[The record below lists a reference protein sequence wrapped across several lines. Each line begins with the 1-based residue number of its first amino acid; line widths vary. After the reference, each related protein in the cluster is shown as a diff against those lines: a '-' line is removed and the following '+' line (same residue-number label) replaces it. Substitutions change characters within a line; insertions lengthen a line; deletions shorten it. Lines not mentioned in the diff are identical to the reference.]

1 MTGMKMNLLTGG
13 RLVLLVSVLINIAMF
28 GYIVANQNH
37 APAAIQSAVMPAT
50 DSEYVQQQQAEYQ
63 RFMALGLSDIQAKTL
78 IAEQLRDQYKP
89 ETKAIGYW
97 QAMDTAGGH
106 SQERLNQE
114 RRMRNLLVQ
123 IFGSSVQQDIA
134 FHQLFQPLALSMGF
148 FSSAQQIALHEY
160 LIKNRPTAE
169 EILTASDSSKSHSS
183 QTLINIADMLPAAD
197 AFEYNL
203 RYSSTANKL
212 RATGF
217 AFTEPQFRQTF
228 KLVYPL
234 SQRIRKNS
242 TSPAD
247 QIEQRQQLHK
257 LLGRDGALKVFS
269 VLDSRFTALVTEG
282 ERQGLTQEQL
292 YFVYEIINQS
302 EMQMLKGFQ
311 LRQRDHQ
318 AGINLIRRASQ
329 QRIDKLTSYLGEDI
343 AQSLMKVFSQPGS
356 VTAALSE

>member
-1 MTGMKMNLLTGG
+1 
-13 RLVLLVSVLINIAMF
+13 MF
-28 GYIVANQNH
+28 GYIIANQNH

-63 RFMALGLSDIQAKTL
+63 RFMAMGLSDIRAKTL

-123 IFGSSVQQDIA
+123 IFGSSAQQDIA
-134 FHQLFQPLALSMGF
+134 FHQLFQPLASSMGF
-148 FSSAQQIALHEY
+148 FSSAQQIVLHEY
-160 LIKNRPTAE
+160 LIKNRPTAVE
-169 EILTASDSSKSHSS
+169 LLTASDSSKSPSP
-183 QTLINIADMLPAAD
+183 QPLINIADMLPAAD

-212 RATGF
+212 RATDF

-234 SQRIRKNS
+234 SQRIRQNS

-269 VLDSRFTALVTEG
+269 VMDSRFTALVTEG
-282 ERQGLTQEQL
+282 KRQGLTQEQL

-329 QRIDKLTSYLGEDI
+329 QRIEKLTSYLGEDI
-343 AQSLMKVFSQPGS
+343 AQSLMKVFAQPGS

>member
-1 MTGMKMNLLTGG
+1 MIE
-13 RLVLLVSVLINIAMF
+13 VLIAILVSVIGLFSAMKLQLTAVSNTHSAYFRSQAALITNALVDQMRANPTAA
-28 GYIVANQNH
+28 VAGNYDITLTGSVPGSGGMEVADLGQWR
-37 APAAIQSAVMPAT
+37 ADLVATLPSAT
-50 DSEYVQQQQAEYQ
+50 
-63 RFMALGLSDIQAKTL
+63 
-78 IAEQLRDQYKP
+78 
-89 ETKAIGYW
+89 
-97 QAMDTAGGH
+97 
-106 SQERLNQE
+106 
-114 RRMRNLLVQ
+114 
-123 IFGSSVQQDIA
+123 GSSAQQDIA
-134 FHQLFQPLALSMGF
+134 FHRLFQPLALSLGF
-148 FSSAQQIALHEY
+148 FSSAQQIVLHEY
-160 LIKNRPTAE
+160 LIKNRPTAL
-169 EILTASDSSKSHSS
+169 EILTASDSSKSPNS
-183 QTLINIADMLPAAD
+183 QPLIDIADMLPAAD

-217 AFTEPQFRQTF
+217 AFTEPQFKQTF

-282 ERQGLTQEQL
+282 KRQGLTQEQL

>member
-1 MTGMKMNLLTGG
+1 MKSYRQQSGVSMIE
-13 RLVLLVSVLINIAMF
+13 VLIAILVSVIGLFSAMKLQLTAVSNTHSAYFRSQAALITNALVDQMRANPTAA
-28 GYIVANQNH
+28 VAGNYDITLTGSVPGSGGMEVADLGQWR
-37 APAAIQSAVMPAT
+37 ADLVATLPSAT
-50 DSEYVQQQQAEYQ
+50 
-63 RFMALGLSDIQAKTL
+63 
-78 IAEQLRDQYKP
+78 
-89 ETKAIGYW
+89 
-97 QAMDTAGGH
+97 
-106 SQERLNQE
+106 
-114 RRMRNLLVQ
+114 
-123 IFGSSVQQDIA
+123 GSSAQQDIA
-134 FHQLFQPLALSMGF
+134 FHRLFQPLALSLGF
-148 FSSAQQIALHEY
+148 FSSAQQIVLHEY
-160 LIKNRPTAE
+160 LIKNRPTAL
-169 EILTASDSSKSHSS
+169 EILTASDSSKSPNS
-183 QTLINIADMLPAAD
+183 QPLIDIADMLPAAD

-217 AFTEPQFRQTF
+217 AFTEPQFKQTF

-282 ERQGLTQEQL
+282 KRQGLTQEQL

-311 LRQRDHQ
+311 LRQRDH
-318 AGINLIRRASQ
+318 
-329 QRIDKLTSYLGEDI
+329 
-343 AQSLMKVFSQPGS
+343 
-356 VTAALSE
+356 

>member
-1 MTGMKMNLLTGG
+1 MKSYRQQSGVSMIE
-13 RLVLLVSVLINIAMF
+13 VLIAILVSVIGLFSAMKLQLTAVSNTHSAYFRSQAALITNALVDQMRANPTAA
-28 GYIVANQNH
+28 VAGNYDITLTGSVPGSGGMEVADLGQWR
-37 APAAIQSAVMPAT
+37 ADLVATLPSAT
-50 DSEYVQQQQAEYQ
+50 
-63 RFMALGLSDIQAKTL
+63 
-78 IAEQLRDQYKP
+78 
-89 ETKAIGYW
+89 
-97 QAMDTAGGH
+97 
-106 SQERLNQE
+106 
-114 RRMRNLLVQ
+114 
-123 IFGSSVQQDIA
+123 GSSAQQDIA
-134 FHQLFQPLALSMGF
+134 FHRLFQPLALSLGF
-148 FSSAQQIALHEY
+148 FSSAQQIVLHEY
-160 LIKNRPTAE
+160 LIKNRPTAL
-169 EILTASDSSKSHSS
+169 EILTASDSSKSPNS
-183 QTLINIADMLPAAD
+183 QPLIDIADMLPAAD

-217 AFTEPQFRQTF
+217 AFTEPQFKQTF

-282 ERQGLTQEQL
+282 KRQGLTQEQL